1 MAKKT
6 KVKGGGKGWKNNR
19 PKTTPKTYTNK
30 GK

>member
-6 KVKGGGKGWKNNR
+6 KAKSGGGKGWKNNR

-30 GK
+30 K

>member
-19 PKTTPKTYTNK
+19 PKTTPKTYTQK
-30 GK
+30 K